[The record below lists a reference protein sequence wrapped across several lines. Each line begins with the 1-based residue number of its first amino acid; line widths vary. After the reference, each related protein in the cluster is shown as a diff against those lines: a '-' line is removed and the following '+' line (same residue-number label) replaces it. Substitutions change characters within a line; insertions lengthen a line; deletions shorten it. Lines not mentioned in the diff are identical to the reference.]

1 MEKLLNTSPVM
12 NYLLVFA
19 FPSFDD
25 QVNYPQIGLI
35 FFCQT
40 STQNIL
46 AIWILCVCDF

>member
-35 FFCQT
+35 FLPNKHSKYISNMHFMC
-40 STQNIL
+40 L
-46 AIWILCVCDF
+46 